1 MGAARIHFNEGE
13 TMLHRITLVVIDSAM
28 FVIRKVTRQ
37 HSPRHAHSARHA
49 AYQRHP
55 AYKAKHGKD

>member
-1 MGAARIHFNEGE
+1 
-13 TMLHRITLVVIDSAM
+13 MLHRITLVVIDSAM